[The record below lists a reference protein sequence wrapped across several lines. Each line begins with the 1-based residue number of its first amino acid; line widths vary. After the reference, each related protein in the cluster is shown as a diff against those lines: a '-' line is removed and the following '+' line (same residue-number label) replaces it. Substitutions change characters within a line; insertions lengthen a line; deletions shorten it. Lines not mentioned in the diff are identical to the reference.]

1 MKPMAKITNHVH
13 TTKDYFPF
21 KTINGNRNIN
31 SLHLKRLKESISKN
45 YLFTVIVVNEDYEII
60 DGQHRFEVIK
70 ELELPLNYIKC
81 TGYGLNEVHI
91 LNENSKDWTAND
103 FLSGYC
109 DLGLADY
116 KIYRSFKKK
125 YKFGHNE
132 SMAMLRGT
140 QTGHG
145 DIYQM
150 FKSGDFKITHLDQ
163 AFEQAEMIWQ
173 LKDYYDGF
181 RRRSFVYAMLTLF
194 KKDDFDFAE
203 FLQKVKNQ
211 PTALV
216 DCATK
221 DQYIA
226 LIEEIYNYR
235 RRQKVNLR
243 Y

>member
-13 TTKDYFPF
+13 TTKDYFLF
-21 KTINGNRNIN
+21 KTIEGNRDVN
-31 SLHLKRLKESISKN
+31 SLHLQRLKESISKN
-45 YLFTVIVVNEDYEII
+45 YLFTVIVVNENYEII
-60 DGQHRFEVIK
+60 DGQHRFEAIK
-70 ELELPLNYIKC
+70 ELGLPLNYIKC
-81 TGYGLNEVHI
+81 PGYGLNEVHI

-103 FLSGYC
+103 FMAGYC
-109 DLGLADY
+109 DLDIADY

-125 YKFGHNE
+125 YKFGHHE
-132 SMAMLRGT
+132 SMAMLRGSKA
-140 QTGHG
+140 GG
-145 DIYQM
+145 GAVYQM
-150 FKSGDFKITHLDQ
+150 FKSGNFKITALDQ

-181 RRRSFVYAMLTLF
+181 RRRSFVLAMLSLF
-194 KKDDFDFAE
+194 KKNNFDFDE

-216 DCATK
+216 DCSTT

-226 LIEEIYNYR
+226 LIEDIYNYR
-235 RRQKVNLR
+235 RREKVNLR

>member
-13 TTKDYFPF
+13 TTKDYFLF
-21 KTINGNRNIN
+21 KTIDGNRNIN
-31 SLHLKRLKESISKN
+31 RLHLKRLKESISNN
-45 YLFTVIVVNEDYEII
+45 YLFTVIVVNENYEII
-60 DGQHRFEVIK
+60 DGQHRFEAIK

-81 TGYGLNEVHI
+81 PGYGLNEVQI
-91 LNENSKDWTAND
+91 LNQNSKDWTADD
-103 FLSGYC
+103 FMSGYC
-109 DLGLADY
+109 DLGLSDY

-125 YKFGHNE
+125 YKFGHHE
-132 SMAMLRGT
+132 CMAMLRGMY
-140 QTGHG
+140 TGNG
-145 DIYQM
+145 DTYQM
-150 FKSGDFKITHLDQ
+150 FVSGNFKITALDQ

-181 RRRSFVYAMLTLF
+181 RRRSFVYAMLSLF
-194 KKDDFDFAE
+194 KKDNFDFDE

-216 DCATK
+216 DCSTRH
-221 DQYIA
+221 QYIA